1 MPLVAISV
9 DLGWPWW
16 VSTTIAAAVA
26 VVAGIGFFV
35 TRNPTARGALGTV
48 AVLAVVFAA
57 IAPAVMDTS
66 GMRLTRAEYARQAD
80 ANCTRV
86 GNYWASL
93 GNPKTLPGTA
103 KMLDLV
109 IPVFLEGLVNQGM
122 LVPPT
127 AERLVA
133 AHWMDA
139 MASHLGSLESV
150 RAAARLGDQNGVDAA
165 NALGDQYVKESA
177 RLSTQLGMKVCYQ

>member
-1 MPLVAISV
+1 
-9 DLGWPWW
+9 
-16 VSTTIAAAVA
+16 
-26 VVAGIGFFV
+26 
-35 TRNPTARGALGTV
+35 
-48 AVLAVVFAA
+48 
-57 IAPAVMDTS
+57 MDTS

-93 GNPKTLPGTA
+93 GNPKTLPGTV

-109 IPVFLEGLVNQGM
+109 MPVFLNGLVNQGM

-127 AERLVA
+127 AERAVA
-133 AHWMDA
+133 ARWMDA

-150 RAAARLGDQNGVDAA
+150 RAAASLGDQDGVDAA
-165 NALGDQYVKESA
+165 NALGDRYVKESA
-177 RLSTQLGMKVCYQ
+177 KLSSQLGMKVCYQ